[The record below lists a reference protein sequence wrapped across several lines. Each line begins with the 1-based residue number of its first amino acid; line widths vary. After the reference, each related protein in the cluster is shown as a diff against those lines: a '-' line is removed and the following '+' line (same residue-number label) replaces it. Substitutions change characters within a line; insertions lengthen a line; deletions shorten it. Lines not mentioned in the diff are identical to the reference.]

1 MRPAAPA
8 RPPAGAAPVRPLVG
22 AAAVRPLAAGTEP
35 GTQPPAVVVSHPTD
49 PPPPTHALRAPGP
62 GPQPSR
68 HGARPTS
75 ATAYDRPPAG
85 PGGPARATRMTGPAS
100 GVRPSAVLRG
110 HTNGAG
116 TVASPAGPVH
126 KAPVRA
132 ARGGIVGAG
141 RRGGDRA
148 VVGQGQGARAVRA
161 ARGATPARPAD
172 ARDVSAGGRVAGS
185 GAATPLSQPGEG
197 RSGFPGSAGGPVTGD
212 PVHPPVAATVR
223 RGGAGTVREGPDPV
237 GSGEGGGVPRVL
249 VLRALGLGDLLAA
262 VPALRALRR
271 AYPGHELVLAA
282 PAELAPVAAATGAVD
297 RVLPAAAPGRAV
309 PHALDWT
316 GPPPD
321 VAVDLHGNGPP
332 SHRLLSRLGPR
343 RLLAFAHPGTP
354 EVDGPPWYAEEH
366 ERERWCRLLRGYGID
381 ADARDLRLP
390 RPDAPSPAPG
400 AVVLHPGAGAPA
412 RCWPVE
418 RYAVVAEALRARGRR
433 VVVTGGA
440 DEADLV
446 ARLAKRAGLPD
457 TDVFGGGLPYGRL
470 SALVADAR
478 AVVSGDTGIAH
489 LAVAHAT
496 PSVTL
501 FGPVPPS
508 RWGPPPDPRHRA
520 LWHPGPDGDP
530 HGRRTDPALL
540 RITPDAVLDA
550 CDALD
555 ALDTPDA
562 PDAPE
567 EGP

>member
-1 MRPAAPA
+1 MSPGAPDRPRTAP
-8 RPPAGAAPVRPLVG
+8 
-22 AAAVRPLAAGTEP
+22 T
-35 GTQPPAVVVSHPTD
+35 
-49 PPPPTHALRAPGP
+49 
-62 GPQPSR
+62 
-68 HGARPTS
+68 
-75 ATAYDRPPAG
+75 TAHDRPPAG
-85 PGGPARATRMTGPAS
+85 PAAGKPVEAAAGG
-100 GVRPSAVLRG
+100 SA
-110 HTNGAG
+110 
-116 TVASPAGPVH
+116 
-126 KAPVRA
+126 
-132 ARGGIVGAG
+132 GAG
-141 RRGGDRA
+141 RLGGDRA
-148 VVGQGQGARAVRA
+148 AAGRGREARAVRDEA
-161 ARGATPARPAD
+161 PARPAD
-172 ARDVSAGGRVAGS
+172 GRDVAVGGREAGTAAAVPPSPPREGGS
-185 GAATPLSQPGEG
+185 GI
-197 RSGFPGSAGGPVTGD
+197 PGSAGGPVTGD
-212 PVHPPVAATVR
+212 PVHPPVPGAV
-223 RGGAGTVREGPDPV
+223 RGGPDLV
-237 GSGEGGGVPRVL
+237 GGGGGRGGGAPRVL
-249 VLRALGLGDLLAA
+249 VLRALGLGDLLAG

-309 PHALDWT
+309 PRSLDWT

-343 RLLAFAHPGTP
+343 RLLAFAHPETP

-366 ERERWCRLLRGYGID
+366 ERERWCRLLRAYGID
-381 ADARDLRLP
+381 ADPTDLRLP
-390 RPDAPSPAPG
+390 RPPGPSPAPG
-400 AVVLHPGAGAPA
+400 AVVLHPGAGAPS

-446 ARLAKRAGLPD
+446 ARLAKRADLPD
-457 TDVFGGGLPYGRL
+457 TDVFGGGLPYDRL
-470 SALVADAR
+470 SALVAGAR

-508 RWGPPPDPRHRA
+508 RWGPPSHPRHRA

-530 HGRRTDPALL
+530 HGHRTDPALL

-550 CDALD
+550 LD
-555 ALDTPDA
+555 ALGVLDSPDTQEA
-562 PDAPE
+562 QEAPE